1 MVPVAA
7 VAWASASEGGV
18 YWSRISGVN
27 TGSTGSA
34 RLAFFFPVFA
44 SGAASASASVP
55 ARAGT
60 GEGSRMSELHHRHLA
75 GEELVRGGV
84 VAHGDVDQRRV
95 RETGAGPLHDAGH
108 HHLRVVVAVGDG
120 VLEQGVHGRDELAPV
135 AHDGHRGRGL
145 VQHDLDAALVGR
157 GAHALDGV
165 GHDQVDQHRLA
176 RRGLLGLDAR
186 QVEQV
191 VDDAADPEG
200 LVVDAPGQALGHL
213 GVGLGHQGLGQQA
226 ERAHRRLE
234 LVADVGHEVAADLL
248 EPAALG
254 DVLYQRDDAQGP
266 PAVVD
271 LAGSHLQ
278 GAPRWA
284 VQIERA
290 LGRALVPGLLEQLG
304 HGLSGQRVAVAAD
317 HERVGPAV
325 AVDDGA
331 VLVAQHDTLGQRV
344 EASGATGWRPSSTR

>member
-1 MVPVAA
+1 MAETSWRRSPMTA
-7 VAWASASEGGV
+7 
-18 YWSRISGVN
+18 
-27 TGSTGSA
+27 TG
-34 RLAFFFPVFA
+34 
-44 SGAASASASVP
+44 
-55 ARAGT
+55 
-60 GEGSRMSELHHRHLA
+60 GEGSCSTISMPRWSA
-75 GEELVRGGV
+75 
-84 VAHGDVDQRRV
+84 VAR
-95 RETGAGPLHDAGH
+95 TP
-108 HHLRVVVAVGDG
+108 
-120 VLEQGVHGRDELAPV
+120 
-135 AHDGHRGRGL
+135 
-145 VQHDLDAALVGR
+145 
-157 GAHALDGV
+157 LDGV

-176 RRGLLGLDAR
+176 GRRLLGLDAR
-186 QVEQV
+186 EVEQV

-213 GVGLGHQGLGQQA
+213 GVGLGDQGLGQQA

-254 DVLYQRDDAQGP
+254 DVLYQRDDTQGP

-271 LAGSHLQ
+271 LAGPHLQ
-278 GAPRWA
+278 GPARWA
-284 VQIERA
+284 VQIEGA

-331 VLVAQHDTLGQRV
+331 VLVAQDDTLGQRV
-344 EASGATGWRPSSTR
+344 EGAAQPDGVRARLGDGLGRTTGHLLQVGQRSLDVVLVLGRVEPQPSAQRGHALRDGARCPSAARAEWRPRR